1 MDIREIVARQRGFF
15 ASGETLPADWR
26 LERLR
31 ELKAAIVQNEGEIL
45 AALKADLNKSEFEGY
60 MSEVGMVLD
69 DLGFA
74 VKHLKSWARVKRVK
88 TPMHQFSARSM
99 VVPEPYGTVLIM
111 SPWNYPFQLTLEPL
125 IGALAAGNCAV
136 VKPSAYAAET
146 SRVIGELLSS
156 VFPPEYVAVV
166 EGGRDENK
174 LLLEQ
179 RFDYIFFTGSV
190 QVGRLVMESASRHL
204 TPVSLELGGKSPVIV
219 DRTANIPLAARRIAF
234 GKCLNAG
241 QTCVAPD
248 YVLIHSAVRESFISE
263 YKKALSEFFP
273 GGDHSRMATI
283 INQKHFD
290 RLLGLIDPS
299 KTAIG
304 GGSDAG
310 RRFIEPTLMD
320 GVTWEDPVMGEEIF
334 GPILPIMVCDSLE
347 EAMETVN
354 SRPKPLALYLFTTD
368 KNVEKRVL
376 SRVSFGGGCV
386 NDTITHLATPYMG
399 FGGVG
404 ESGMGAY
411 HGKLS
416 FDTFTHYK
424 SVLKRRNFV
433 DLKVRY
439 MPYTEKHFKI
449 VRMLMK

>member
-1 MDIREIVARQRGFF
+1 MEIQEIVARQREFF
-15 ASGETLPADWR
+15 VSGATLTADWR
-26 LERLR
+26 LERLK
-31 ELKAAIVQNEGEIL
+31 ELKAAIIRNEDKIL
-45 AALKADLNKSEFEGY
+45 AALNADLNKSDFEGY
-60 MSEVGMVLD
+60 MSEAGMVLD

-74 VKHLKSWARVKRVK
+74 IKHLKSWARVRRVK
-88 TPMHQFSARSM
+88 TPLHQFSARSF
-99 VVPEPYGTVLIM
+99 VVPEPYGVALIM

-125 IGALAAGNCAV
+125 VGALAAGNCAV

-146 SRVIGELLSS
+146 SRVMGELISQ

-166 EGGRDENK
+166 EGGREENK

-190 QVGRLVMESASRHL
+190 QVGKLVMESAAKFL

-219 DRTANIPLAARRIAF
+219 DETANIPLAARRIAF

-248 YVLIHSAVRESFISE
+248 YVLIHSAVKERFISE
-263 YKKALSEFFP
+263 YSRALSEFFP

-283 INQKHFD
+283 INQKHFE
-290 RLLGLIDPS
+290 RLLGLIDPA

-304 GGSDAG
+304 GASDAG

-320 GVTWEDPVMGEEIF
+320 NVTWEDPVMGEEIF
-334 GPILPIMVCDSLE
+334 GPVLPLIGCDDLE
-347 EAMETVN
+347 EAIGVIN
-354 SRPKPLALYLFTTD
+354 ARPKPLALYLFTTD
-368 KNVEKRVL
+368 RSVEEKVL

-386 NDTITHLATPYMG
+386 NDTIMHLATPHMG

-424 SVLKRRNFV
+424 SVLKRHNFV
-433 DLKVRY
+433 DLKIRY
-439 MPYTEKHFKI
+439 MPYTEGHFRI